1 MITDIDK
8 YVEFLTE
15 NKLSEHQFLILWL
28 VHTKDEVNIRKYRQS
43 FGQFNIDQVI
53 DLIQT
58 GWIDDFG
65 LIKDNYK
72 TFNIYDFVVSNKFS
86 NRVVIDEEDAYQE
99 LCAVYPPFMDVKGV
113 KWPMIKGDPY
123 QNAKDYYKYH
133 KSNKLKHQEA
143 VEITKAYFAT
153 HPVTSNIIDYILN
166 RRWLLFKDLV
176 VGGSKDV
183 FKTL

>member
-99 LCAVYPPFMDVKGV
+99 LCAVYPKFMFVKGV
-113 KWPMIKGDPY
+113 PYPMIQGDP
-123 QNAKDYYKYH
+123 NIVAKDYFKYH

-143 VEITKAYFAT
+143 VEITKNYYT
-153 HPVTSNIIDYILN
+153 NNPVTGKIHDYILN
-166 RRWLLFKDLV
+166 RRWLLLKDLV